1 MGDYNRYLSE
11 IETFKSKCINEADKY
26 YNESLKFSSKLPI
39 YNPVKLELI
48 LNLTIFYYEQLE
60 DEKKAIDLAKS
71 TIKKFDIE
79 AKNLNKDDDNL
90 KDSFYFYN
98 LIKENLEA
106 WENEFI
112 YF

>member
-79 AKNLNKDDDNL
+79 AKNINKDDDNL
-90 KDSFYFYN
+90 KDSFDFYK

-106 WENEFI
+106 WENE
-112 YF
+112 